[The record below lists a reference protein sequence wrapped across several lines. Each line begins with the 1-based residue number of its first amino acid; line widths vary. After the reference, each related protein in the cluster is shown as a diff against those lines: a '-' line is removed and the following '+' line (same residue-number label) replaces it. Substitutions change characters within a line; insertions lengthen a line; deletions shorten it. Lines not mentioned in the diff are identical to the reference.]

1 MAKGTDQKTVDDEE
15 EIDKKEM
22 LPEENSDLVKLTE
35 LELMRNDISAMGSEL
50 KQREEPLLR
59 HLCEGV
65 CAGGEREGH
74 PTLLQVLRQP

>member
-50 KQREEPLLR
+50 KQREDGPN
-59 HLCEGV
+59 
-65 CAGGEREGH
+65 
-74 PTLLQVLRQP
+74 